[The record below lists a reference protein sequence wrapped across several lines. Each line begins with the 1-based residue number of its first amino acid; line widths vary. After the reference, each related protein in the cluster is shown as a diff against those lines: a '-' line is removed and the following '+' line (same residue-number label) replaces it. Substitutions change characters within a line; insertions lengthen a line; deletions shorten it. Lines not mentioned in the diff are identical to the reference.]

1 VTSRDHSSPRSVL
14 EVFSG
19 LRVVG
24 LYLIQCDVMATEVL
38 RCIRERAYRTG
49 IISETIVDQV
59 MTELVK
65 RAFSN
70 GLKIPTP
77 SRG

>member
-1 VTSRDHSSPRSVL
+1 
-14 EVFSG
+14 
-19 LRVVG
+19 
-24 LYLIQCDVMATEVL
+24 MATEVL